1 VHLEFRHEVADS
13 LEGGSGHN
21 SEDHANRPELLPHS
35 RAEHAI
41 RQRQEIDWTRAQDP
55 PQRFGIGM
63 GCQGYFALLGYR
75 LI

>member
-1 VHLEFRHEVADS
+1 MLSRTYYESQKKPIYVSRPTTVSDADLGFRGEVADS

-41 RQRQEIDWTRAQDP
+41 RQRQEIDLD
-55 PQRFGIGM
+55 
-63 GCQGYFALLGYR
+63 
-75 LI
+75 